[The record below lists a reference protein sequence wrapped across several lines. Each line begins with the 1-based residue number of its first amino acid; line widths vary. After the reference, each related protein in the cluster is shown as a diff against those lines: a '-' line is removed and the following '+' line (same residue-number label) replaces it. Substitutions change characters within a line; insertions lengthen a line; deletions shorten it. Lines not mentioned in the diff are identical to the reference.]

1 MHLLSKAIIPYLRLV
16 SLILTLQNLYKTSLE
31 NVQILTYLALQ
42 LYNAN
47 YEETGE
53 LTRNSRLLWH
63 EQINNLHMA
72 EEI

>member
-1 MHLLSKAIIPYLRLV
+1 MHLLSKAIIAVFEARY
-16 SLILTLQNLYKTSLE
+16 LILTLQNLYKTSLD
-31 NVQILTYLALQ
+31 NVQMLTYLALQ

-47 YEETGE
+47 YEETSE

-63 EQINNLHMA
+63 EQINNLRMA